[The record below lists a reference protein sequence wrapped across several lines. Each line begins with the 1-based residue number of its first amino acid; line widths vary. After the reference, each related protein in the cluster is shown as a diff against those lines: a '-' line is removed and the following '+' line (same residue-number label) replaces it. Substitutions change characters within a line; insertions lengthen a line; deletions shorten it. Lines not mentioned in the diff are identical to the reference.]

1 LAAGQARLPEP
12 LAIADRPGAAGA
24 KAGSYSVIRVLS
36 CGSWFTFRVVSRL
49 STLVLAMSGS
59 LALGKRQQPVAGD
72 PRDIPGGLVSKTW
85 MHGVGFE
92 AAVEYAVKDF
102 KQNYSAYYE
111 AWLQS

>member
-1 LAAGQARLPEP
+1 VVR
-12 LAIADRPGAAGA
+12 
-24 KAGSYSVIRVLS
+24 GSLSV
-36 CGSWFTFRVVSRL
+36 FVSRL

-59 LALGKRQQPVAGD
+59 SALGKRQQPVAGD